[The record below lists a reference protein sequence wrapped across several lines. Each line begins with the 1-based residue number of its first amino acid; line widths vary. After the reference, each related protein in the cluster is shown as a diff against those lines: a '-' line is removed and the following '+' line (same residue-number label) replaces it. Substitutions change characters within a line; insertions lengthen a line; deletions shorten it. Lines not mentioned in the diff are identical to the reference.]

1 MMNTSSSIIA
11 ILVLAVVI
19 SIAIG
24 YLLLY
29 RRKRGRNSRD
39 EESETQEGKSV
50 NRLEKTELPTIE
62 EEINHEVLEEIA
74 QEIGEVPPSDEDE
87 GLLPPP
93 EEIQR
98 LRPIDIPW
106 RKPHQTI
113 SLEPRVREGAPHHL
127 KPEIIC
133 WEKGRSEWILAV
145 ELPEEICKNGE
156 VEVTQNSSRLEQD
169 TSRANCWRLEQAFGT
184 ITVNAAEDPID
195 LGKEG
200 ENYLLFKLRGEDR
213 REGRLVKSPSSG
225 EYLVVVPAN
234 WKITNAISVSPEQVN
249 MESYQAYWHVFD
261 PVDNRRMAFATPK
274 GEKKIQSKSPRFRL
288 IGSSLNDASYM
299 GPLFVANPPQISAH
313 DIVDW
318 NDVGTIIIG
327 EIGESGWRMEIPLT
341 LDNAVQTLPTEVLE
355 RQIGWYFLRFYDK
368 HDSLIESLDFRY
380 VRGLET
386 IKVPRPQPFPSEEKR
401 HELACVE
408 IMHESDC
415 VIEPADI
422 VSSDIRTEC
431 AEDRTVLPIP
441 PNPAY
446 DKTRWRI
453 SYGSGAKVEITI
465 LIERVWWNIG
475 TENERPSTWKDQFE
489 TLLKENFSATSDVA
503 LWLRFPTHRWINK
516 VKVDFQREQ
525 AREFPVAVTEQTICV
540 PLRNIEVRDLH
551 RDHFLQVWLERGG
564 KPYHGV
570 VAVVAGLRPDWR
582 GYGRKKSAIA
592 VAMMRKGTG
601 EMEINGFSIPEYFQR
616 APSDANLYL
625 QRLCGH
631 DQIRGVL
638 SQLDIS
644 FRVRG
649 SSPNTKRQVMAVA
662 HALAHALMKYQPDLT
677 PMLKR
682 FGGVRVSKSASV
694 DKEGLLDE
702 SN

>member
-1 MMNTSSSIIA
+1 MTTSSSIIA

-19 SIAIG
+19 SVAIG

-29 RRKRGRNSRD
+29 RRKRGRDSRD
-39 EESETQEGKSV
+39 EESETQERKSV
-50 NRLEKTELPTIE
+50 NGLKKTEPPTIE

-74 QEIGEVPPSDEDE
+74 QEIGEVSPSDEDE
-87 GLLPPP
+87 ELLAPP
-93 EEIQR
+93 EEFQR

-106 RKPHQTI
+106 RKPHQT
-113 SLEPRVREGAPHHL
+113 SGLEPRVREGAPHHP

-145 ELPEEICKNGE
+145 ELPEEICKNGG

-261 PVDNRRMAFATPK
+261 TADNRRMVFATPK

-299 GPLFVANPPQISAH
+299 GPLFGENPPQISAH
-313 DIVDW
+313 DIADW

-327 EIGESGWRMEIPLT
+327 EIGEGRWRAEVPLT
-341 LDNAVQTLPTEVLE
+341 LEETVQTLPTEVLE
-355 RQIGWYFLRFYDK
+355 RQSGWYFLRFYDQ
-368 HDSLIESLDFRY
+368 HDDLIESLDFRF
-380 VRGLET
+380 VGGLKK
-386 IKVPRPQPFPSEEKR
+386 IKIPHVQPFPFEQG

-415 VIEPADI
+415 VIEPADTI
-422 VSSDIRTEC
+422 SSDIHFERTESG
-431 AEDRTVLPIP
+431 TVLSIP
-441 PNPAY
+441 PNPTY
-446 DKTRWRI
+446 DKTHWRI
-453 SYGSGAKVEITI
+453 GYGSGAKVEITI
-465 LIERVWWNIG
+465 LIERVWWDIG

-489 TLLKENFSATSDVA
+489 TLLKENFSATSDIA
-503 LWLRFPTHRWINK
+503 LWLRFPTQRWVNK

-525 AREFPVAVTEQTICV
+525 ARDFPVFVAEQTVCI

-551 RDHFLQVWLERGG
+551 RDHFLRVWLERGG

-570 VAVVAGLRPDWR
+570 VAVVAGLRPDWT

-601 EMEINGFSIPEYFQR
+601 EMEINGFSIPKYFQR

-631 DQIRGVL
+631 DQIRDVL

-644 FRVRG
+644 FLVWG
-649 SSPNTKRQVMAVA
+649 SNPNTKRQVMAVA
-662 HALAHALMKYQPDLT
+662 HALAHVLIKYQPELT
-677 PMLKR
+677 SMLKR
-682 FGGVRVSKSASV
+682 EGFGGARVSKLACLG
-694 DKEGLLDE
+694 KEGLLDE
-702 SN
+702 SD